1 MPELSRLIDR
11 YGASLKDP
19 GNLMC
24 RFACFALA
32 FAVSSPALAQADP
45 PTSQTLPSA
54 SDMARR
60 DIYTVG
66 IGAAVVPDYE
76 GSKDYRV
83 IPAGAI
89 RAKIRGISV
98 TTNGPYLYVNV
109 IPQSG
114 GKFDLDFGPIAGL
127 RFDSRRQGDDPVVQK
142 MIKRKTAVELG
153 GFGGVSLHGLVD
165 PYDSLSIHLDV
176 LHDINNAY
184 RSTVFL
190 PNISFSTPVSRKT
203 YVSLSAGAAFVS
215 RKFASYYFGV
225 TPADVI
231 ATGGALP
238 LYQPNSGGMKNWKTA
253 LLVNQ
258 SITGDLLRG
267 ISVFGLAQYSR
278 LVGEF
283 KRSPIVAQ
291 RGNSSQWIG
300 AVGLAYTW

>member
-1 MPELSRLIDR
+1 
-11 YGASLKDP
+11 
-19 GNLMC
+19 
-24 RFACFALA
+24 
-32 FAVSSPALAQADP
+32 
-45 PTSQTLPSA
+45 
-54 SDMARR
+54 MAKR
-60 DIYTVG
+60 DTYTVG
-66 IGAAVVPDYE
+66 VGAALIPDYE

-89 RAKIRGISV
+89 RARINGFTI

-114 GKFDLDFGPIAGL
+114 SKFDVDFGPIAGL

-142 MIKRKTAVELG
+142 MLKRKTAFELG
-153 GFGGVSLHGLVD
+153 GFGGVSFHGIVD

-176 LHDINNAY
+176 LHDIGNAY
-184 RSTVFL
+184 KSTVFL
-190 PNISFSTPVSRKT
+190 PNVSFSTPVSRKT
-203 YVSLSAGAAFVS
+203 YVSLSAGAEFVS
-215 RKFASYYFGV
+215 RKFADYYFGV

-238 LYQPNSGGMKNWKTA
+238 LYQPNRGGMKNWKTT

-267 ISVFGLAQYSR
+267 ISVFGMAQYSR
-278 LVGEF
+278 LLGEF
-283 KRSPIVAQ
+283 KRSPIVAE
-291 RGNSSQWIG
+291 RGNANQWIG